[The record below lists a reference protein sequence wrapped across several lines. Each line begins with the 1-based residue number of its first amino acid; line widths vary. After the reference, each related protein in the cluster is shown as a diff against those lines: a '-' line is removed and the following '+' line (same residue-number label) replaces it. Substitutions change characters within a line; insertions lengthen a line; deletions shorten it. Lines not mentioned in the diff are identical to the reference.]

1 MTKIERFLLKE
12 LGIEFKAALYFY
24 SMFFFYL
31 AYKIW
36 CGNIQGN
43 LLVLVEMI
51 AITYIMAWLQMVLL
65 GNFDEAEKIDL
76 FVIIKSICSSV
87 VYAGISYL
95 GNWFDRNLIV
105 TIIYFVFM
113 ILCYGCVYWAY
124 SFRRIVSTKE
134 MNEELQAFKRQK
146 QRSLISAE

>member
-24 SMFFFYL
+24 TMFFFYL
-31 AYKIW
+31 VYKIW
-36 CGNIQGN
+36 CGSIQGN

-51 AITYIMAWLQMVLL
+51 ATTYIMAWLQMFFG
-65 GNFDEAEKIDL
+65 GNFDEAETVDL
-76 FVIIKSICSSV
+76 YVIFKVICSAF
-87 VYAGISYL
+87 VYTGISYL

-105 TIIYFVFM
+105 TMVYFVFM
-113 ILCYGCVYWAY
+113 ILCYGCVYWVY

-134 MNEELQAFKRQK
+134 MNEELQAFKQQK
-146 QRSLISAE
+146 QKSILNVD